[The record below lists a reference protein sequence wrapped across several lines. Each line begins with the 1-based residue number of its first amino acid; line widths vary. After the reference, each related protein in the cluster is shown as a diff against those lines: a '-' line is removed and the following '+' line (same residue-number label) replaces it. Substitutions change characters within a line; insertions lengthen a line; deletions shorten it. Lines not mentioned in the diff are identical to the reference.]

1 MFLYNTLC
9 SHRICNLQEACDVST
24 CYIVTFHAVLLGCI
38 IQIMEDVHHDVLQL
52 GIYFFEGPGKS
63 LTVLAH
69 LQSGGSNTTCIGCF
83 AGAEQNAVLLE
94 VLSSFHGG
102 RHVSALCYSE
112 YAVSYQLLCILQI
125 QFVLGCTG
133 KSYITLH
140 GPYTVLTV
148 LPRGTTAAWSTRPS
162 SHDILHWVLLLHT
175 QSVLHA

>member
-1 MFLYNTLC
+1 
-9 SHRICNLQEACDVST
+9 
-24 CYIVTFHAVLLGCI
+24 
-38 IQIMEDVHHDVLQL
+38 MEDINHDGLQL
-52 GIYFFEGPGKS
+52 CINLFEGPGKS

-94 VLSSFHGG
+94 VLGSFHGG

-112 YAVSYQLLCILQI
+112 YAVSNQLFCILQI

-140 GPYTVLTV
+140 GPYTMLT
-148 LPRGTTAAWSTRPS
+148 
-162 SHDILHWVLLLHT
+162 ILLLMILCAGSCSSILG
-175 QSVLHA
+175 QSCTLYFLYFLQQCYIDSFGIINPAGGIGTGNYLGT